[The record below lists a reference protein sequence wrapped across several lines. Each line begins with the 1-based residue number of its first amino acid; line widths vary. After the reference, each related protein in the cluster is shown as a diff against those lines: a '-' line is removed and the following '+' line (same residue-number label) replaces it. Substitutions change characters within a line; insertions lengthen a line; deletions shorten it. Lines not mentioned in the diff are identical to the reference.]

1 MEKIFYT
8 DRSLVSSSAKK
19 VKEILASYFAI
30 TNATIARTESGKPYL
45 NGIDGL
51 FFSVSHTDEKW
62 FVAISNQNVGLDAE
76 PLSRK
81 PNLPLL
87 LKRFSSAEREE
98 LQSEKDFL
106 LHWTVKESAVKWLG
120 ETLAHTLSKLD
131 YYKGGL
137 FYQGLELPV
146 SITNI
151 ELEGHILSVC
161 CEKDFSSAT
170 IIKV

>member
-1 MEKIFYT
+1 M
-8 DRSLVSSSAKK
+8 SSSAEK
-19 VKEILASYFAI
+19 VNEILATHFAI
-30 TNATIARTESGKPYL
+30 TNATIARTETGKPYL

-62 FVAISNQNVGLDAE
+62 FVAFSNQNVGLDAE
-76 PLSRK
+76 ALSRK
-81 PNLPLL
+81 PNFPLL

-98 LQSEKDFL
+98 IQSEQDLL

-120 ETLAHTLSKLD
+120 ETLAHTLNKLD

-137 FYQGLELPV
+137 FYRGLELPV

-170 IIKV
+170 ITKV

>member
-8 DRSLVSSSAKK
+8 DKSLVSSSTQK
-19 VKEILASYFAI
+19 VKEILAAHFAI
-30 TNATIARTESGKPYL
+30 TNATIARTETGKPYL

-62 FVAISNQNVGLDAE
+62 FVAFSNKNVGLDAE
-76 PLSRK
+76 TLSRK

-87 LKRFSSAEREE
+87 LNRFSPAEREE
-98 LQSEKDFL
+98 VQSERDFL

-120 ETLAHTLSKLD
+120 ETLARTLNKLE

-137 FYQGLELPV
+137 FYQRLELPV
-146 SITNI
+146 YITNV